1 MAQAAKKKKNNG
13 HRHRAGKP
21 EGLSYADMLAW
32 QNSLQ
37 KKSEE
42 FAKSETQRVLADRQ
56 AQRMAWLYI
65 VALNEQFGF
74 GPKRTEEL
82 EAAVKMLSEEYA
94 EDLQEN
100 DQDYADEKLRKRVSR
115 VRGHEVK
122 YLYEDQY
129 PVNKDLS
136 GEEIAALRES
146 ENRIY

>member
-1 MAQAAKKKKNNG
+1 MAQAKKKKSNG
-13 HRHRAGKP
+13 HSHRAGKP
-21 EGLSYADMLAW
+21 EGMTYADMLAW

-37 KKSEE
+37 KKAEE
-42 FAKSETQRVLADRQ
+42 FAKNETQRVLADRQ

-94 EDLQEN
+94 EDVREN
-100 DQDYADEKLRKRVSR
+100 DQDYADEKLRKRVSK

-146 ENRIY
+146 ESRIY

>member
-1 MAQAAKKKKNNG
+1 MAKSKKKHKHHKG
-13 HRHRAGKP
+13 GGMAKLPGY
-21 EGLSYADMLAW
+21 SFADMLALKG
-32 QNSLQ
+32 QLV
-37 KKSEE
+37 EE
-42 FAKSETQRVLADRQ
+42 VRDNATDELQRVLADRQ

-94 EDLQEN
+94 EDMAEN
-100 DQDYADEKLRKRVSR
+100 DQDYADEKLRRRVSR

-129 PVNKDLS
+129 PVNEDLS
-136 GEEIAALRES
+136 ADEIAALRES

>member
-1 MAQAAKKKKNNG
+1 MAQKKNK

-21 EGLSYADMLAW
+21 DGLNYADMLAW
-32 QNSLQ
+32 QHSLE
-37 KKSEE
+37 KKAED
-42 FAKSETQRVLADRQ
+42 FAKEETQRVLADRQ

-82 EAAVKMLSEEYA
+82 EAAVKLLSEEYA
-94 EDLQEN
+94 EDLKEN
-100 DQDYADEKLRKRVSR
+100 DQDYADEKLRRRVSR
-115 VRGHEVK
+115 IRGHEVK

-136 GEEIAALRES
+136 ADEIAALRES
-146 ENRIY
+146 ETRIY

>member
-1 MAQAAKKKKNNG
+1 MAKSKKKHKHHKG
-13 HRHRAGKP
+13 GGMAKLPG
-21 EGLSYADMLAW
+21 YTMADMLALKG
-32 QNSLQ
+32 QLVDEVRDNATDEL
-37 KKSEE
+37 
-42 FAKSETQRVLADRQ
+42 QRVLADRQ

-94 EDLQEN
+94 EDMAEN
-100 DQDYADEKLRKRVSR
+100 DQDYADEKLRRRVSR

-129 PVNKDLS
+129 PVNEDLS
-136 GEEIAALRES
+136 ADEIAALRES